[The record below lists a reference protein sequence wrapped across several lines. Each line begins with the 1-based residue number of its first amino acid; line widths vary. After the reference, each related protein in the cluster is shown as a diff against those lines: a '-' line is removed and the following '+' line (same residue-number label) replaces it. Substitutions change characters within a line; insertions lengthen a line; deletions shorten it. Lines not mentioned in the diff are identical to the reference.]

1 MVRTVW
7 ALVQGT
13 RRLYLVDDTC
23 AFLEPVKRLI
33 SRASLPI
40 HWRATVGISSITSPS
55 WKRHTWIGALLLLMT
70 CCVSLSGCVTPIAS
84 YRCTRF
90 T

>member
-23 AFLEPVKRLI
+23 MFLEPVKRYLE
-33 SRASLPI
+33 
-40 HWRATVGISSITSPS
+40 
-55 WKRHTWIGALLLLMT
+55 ALDIQ
-70 CCVSLSGCVTPIAS
+70 G
-84 YRCTRF
+84 
-90 T
+90 